1 MDRRTYLGLDVGTS
15 SVKALLVDE
24 GQRILGEASAALDV
38 SRPHPLWS
46 EQNPDDWIEAVE
58 AAVQTLRRR
67 SPDAFALLA
76 GVGLSGQMHG
86 ATFLDGAGRPVR
98 PAILWNDGRAF
109 AECEELTRTVPD
121 FWTKAGNL
129 AMPGFTAPKAM
140 WLARHEP
147 EAFAKTQTVLLP

>member
-24 GQRILGEASAALDV
+24 SQQILGEATSALDV

-46 EQNPDDWIEAVE
+46 EQNPDDWMEAVE

-67 SPDAFALLA
+67 HPEFAGLA

-86 ATFLDGAGRPVR
+86 ATFLDGAGRPIR

-109 AECEELTRTVPD
+109 AE
-121 FWTKAGNL
+121 
-129 AMPGFTAPKAM
+129 
-140 WLARHEP
+140 
-147 EAFAKTQTVLLP
+147 